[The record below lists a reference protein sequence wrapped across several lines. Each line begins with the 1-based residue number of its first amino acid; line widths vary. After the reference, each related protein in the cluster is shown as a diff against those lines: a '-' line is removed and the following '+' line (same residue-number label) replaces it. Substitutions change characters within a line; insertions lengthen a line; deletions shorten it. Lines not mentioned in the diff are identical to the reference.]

1 MLAGVRKLF
10 SKKPV
15 ALDSRIDRLTYAIG
29 DVHGMF
35 RQFCML
41 LDRVRADADAL
52 NVRPRVLLLGD
63 YIDRGVES
71 ARVLD
76 ELLRLEAENRDGR
89 GWCDLEILIGNHEVA
104 MLNFLS
110 GVTGSSMWLKYG
122 GDTTLA
128 SYGVT
133 APQNLPFR
141 DLAQYLREELGRKLP
156 EAHRALI
163 GRMRLTFQA
172 GDYLF
177 VHAGVAPGKPLEDQ
191 GEEEFLWIR
200 NEFLAVQ
207 RACEFVVVHG
217 HTPVTEPVNMRWRIG
232 VDTGAYETGILTAVR
247 LVEDTREFI
256 SVPASH

>member
-10 SKKPV
+10 GKKSV

-29 DVHGMF
+29 DIHGMY
-35 RQFCML
+35 RQFCLL
-41 LDRVRADADAL
+41 LDRVRADAETF

-63 YIDRGVES
+63 YIDRGIES
-71 ARVLD
+71 AKVLD
-76 ELLRLEAENRDGR
+76 HILVLEAENRDGR

-104 MLNFLS
+104 MMNFLS
-110 GVTGSSMWLKYG
+110 GASGSSMWLKYG

-128 SYGVT
+128 SYGIV
-133 APQNLPFR
+133 APTHLPFR
-141 DLAQYLREELGRKLP
+141 DLAKYLREELDRKLP
-156 EAHRALI
+156 MAHRALI
-163 GRMRLTFQA
+163 RRMEMTFQA

-177 VHAGVAPGKPLEDQ
+177 VHAGVSPSRPLAEQ

-200 NEFLAVQ
+200 NEFLASQ

-217 HTPVTEPVNMRWRIG
+217 HTPTTEPVNMRWRIG

-247 LVEDTREFI
+247 LVEGTREFI
-256 SVPASH
+256 SVPSAH